1 MGSTRPHRD
10 RAYRVIHIIV
20 ALLSLLVPGPA
31 AWAQE
36 SGRPAEATRE
46 RRATPGLD
54 VRVHDGRLSVNV
66 QAADLGEVLKQIGRQ
81 ASIKISAGPSA
92 GKRVSARFAGVAL
105 EEGIRRLL
113 RQVSLSHLF
122 LYAPGPGGSVVLA
135 EVRVSGEGK
144 DTPPPQATITEP
156 GVQEQEQPSSPPGR
170 KSRQPA
176 PGIVEPVQKSTSE
189 PELGEPSE
197 ATRRVLDVF
206 KQSKAMG
213 RKPPDGQATS
223 PTELTPPSQEP
234 GSSEGGTR

>member
-10 RAYRVIHIIV
+10 RAYRIIHIIV
-20 ALLSLLVPGPA
+20 ALLSLLMPGPA
-31 AWAQE
+31 AWTQE
-36 SGRPAEATRE
+36 SGRAA
-46 RRATPGLD
+46 PGLD

-66 QAADLGEVLKQIGRQ
+66 QAADLGEVLAQIGRQ

-92 GKRVSARFAGVAL
+92 GKRVSARFAGVVL

-113 RQVSLSHLF
+113 RLASLSHLF

-135 EVRVSGEGK
+135 EVRVWGEGK
-144 DTPPPQATITEP
+144 DTPPHQATITEP
-156 GVQEQEQPSSPPGR
+156 GVQEQEQPSSPPAR
-170 KSRQPA
+170 RPRQST
-176 PGIVEPVQKSTSE
+176 PGVVEPVQKSSSA
-189 PELGEPSE
+189 PESGEPSE

>member
-1 MGSTRPHRD
+1 MGLTRPHRD
-10 RAYRVIHIIV
+10 GTYRIIHIIV
-20 ALLSLLVPGPA
+20 ALLGLLMPGPA
-31 AWAQE
+31 AWPQE
-36 SGRPAEATRE
+36 SGLPAEATRE
-46 RRATPGLD
+46 RRAAPGLD

-113 RQVSLSHLF
+113 RLASLSHLF
-122 LYAPGPGGSVVLA
+122 LYAPGPGGSAVLA

-144 DTPPPQATITEP
+144 DTTPHQATTTEP

-170 KSRQPA
+170 RPRQPA
-176 PGIVEPVQKSTSE
+176 PAVVEPVQKSTSDPE
-189 PELGEPSE
+189 PGEPSE

-213 RKPPDGQATS
+213 RKPPDGQAPP
-223 PTELTPPSQEP
+223 PTELTAPSQEP
-234 GSSEGGTR
+234 GSIEEGTR